1 MTNSIPV
8 SYEQTNRGFRSLV
21 QKIQDSKKTYDGILA
36 VANGG
41 LPLAYYLA
49 KALDLPI
56 ECVSVKSYEGTTSG
70 VLSERTIEGNEKH
83 FIHPER
89 VLLVDDIYDSGKT
102 LAFLQQKYPEMD
114 TAVLYLRWERDLPQI
129 TFCAEVLNHDSFLE
143 FPWEK
148 DFY

>member
-1 MTNSIPV
+1 MTQSLPL
-8 SYEQTNRGFRSLV
+8 SYEKTN
-21 QKIQDSKKTYDGILA
+21 QDCRLLAEMIRASGKDYDGILA

-41 LPLAYYLA
+41 LPPAYYLA

-70 VLSERTIEGNEKH
+70 VLSERKIEGNEKH
-83 FIHPER
+83 FLHPKR
-89 VLLVDDIYDSGKT
+89 ILLVDDIYDSGKT
-102 LAFLQQKYPEMD
+102 LSFLRQRYPEMD
-114 TAVLYLRWERDLPQI
+114 AAVLYIRWGKDLPQI